1 MKVREPFQ
9 RTDGFRSVRHVTGRQ
24 PYHVDVPGVPNA
36 NHPSVVPYD
45 LSEGMCV
52 PYEITIELT
61 HPEQLTRTS

>member
-1 MKVREPFQ
+1 
-9 RTDGFRSVRHVTGRQ
+9 
-24 PYHVDVPGVPNA
+24 
-36 NHPSVVPYD
+36 VVPYD